1 MDELT
6 DNEDGWVV
14 ARIAALE
21 RGNRRLWIALGA
33 LTMTLVSV
41 CIAAGLLATTL
52 ELPGPMTGAPR
63 GTESGRSLVA
73 DDVTVRGA
81 LRVVDEAGRSLV
93 FIGRE
98 SVEPGSAG
106 ANQAVIG
113 LFAGTGSDA
122 PQQTIRIATSPAG
135 SALSLGTPD
144 GTSSVSIFAGESAV
158 SVDLR
163 KGDTTHTLS
172 ERAESPPPPPPQAV
186 VSEGPRVETP
196 PTATIRP
203 TGDAT
208 RGAVVDLS
216 DPAVQPIGDGFSVVG
231 LTLSDESGVL
241 RVRGRLVNSTSVDQ
255 LRAEFSLLVA
265 GRELPFS
272 VARIPPGGSTP
283 FTLELPPVKSDALRS
298 ARFRWVRSTVSY
310 PEE

>member
-6 DNEDGWVV
+6 GNEDGWVV
-14 ARIAALE
+14 ARISALE

-33 LTMTLVSV
+33 LAMTLVSV
-41 CIAAGLLATTL
+41 CIAAGLIATSL
-52 ELPGPMTGAPR
+52 ELPGTFG
-63 GTESGRSLVA
+63 GTREGGSQVGSLVT

-81 LRVVDEAGRSLV
+81 LRVVDESGRNLV

-98 SVEPGSAG
+98 SVEAGSAG

-135 SALSLGTPD
+135 SALSLSTTD
-144 GTSSVSIFAGESAV
+144 GAGSVSIFAGESAV

-172 ERAESPPPPPPQAV
+172 ERADSPPAPTQRGVA
-186 VSEGPRVETP
+186 SEGPRVETP
-196 PTATIRP
+196 TATIRAP
-203 TGDAT
+203 DDAT
-208 RGAVVDLS
+208 RGGVVDLS
-216 DPAVQPIGDGFSVVG
+216 DPAPQEIGDGFSVVG

-241 RVRGRLVNSTSVDQ
+241 RVRGRLVNSTPVDQ
-255 LRAEFSLLVA
+255 IRAEFRLLVA
-265 GRELPFS
+265 GRELQFS
-272 VARIPPGGSTP
+272 VARIAPGGSTP
-283 FTLELPPVKSDALRS
+283 FTLELPPAKSDALRS
-298 ARFRWVRSTVSY
+298 ARFRWVRSTTSY
-310 PEE
+310 SDD